1 MSIVWTDGE
10 LAEAAALL
18 SSERLAEFL
27 RIAVTERDAVEIHQ
41 LCLSVA
47 GALTP
52 VVGLLEIALR
62 NAICRELREAF
73 GVPDWL
79 TNPPPPFAWKGD
91 EIEKLKQGSAHAR
104 RAVYTKMTGAE
115 KRALDALAFPSG
127 PPRSISHEARS
138 KARQKVIQA
147 STGQLIAQ
155 LTLFFW
161 KRLFSADYEDTLW
174 KRRLRRLF
182 PNKSLSR
189 GIVASH
195 LETLYQARNRVAH
208 HEPILGVRLVA
219 VLEAVDFMAQEFG
232 SKGPDG
238 QTVVGKMIS
247 SYREALN
254 VEADRV
260 MRHVQKFALPPSD

>member
-27 RIAVTERDAVEIHQ
+27 RIAGTERDAVEIHQ

-91 EIEKLKQGSAHAR
+91 EKEKLKQGSAHAR

-127 PPRSISHEARS
+127 PPRSR
-138 KARQKVIQA
+138 V
-147 STGQLIAQ
+147 
-155 LTLFFW
+155 TLP
-161 KRLFSADYEDTLW
+161 RPRPPSPRT
-174 KRRLRRLF
+174 
-182 PNKSLSR
+182 
-189 GIVASH
+189 
-195 LETLYQARNRVAH
+195 
-208 HEPILGVRLVA
+208 
-219 VLEAVDFMAQEFG
+219 
-232 SKGPDG
+232 
-238 QTVVGKMIS
+238 
-247 SYREALN
+247 
-254 VEADRV
+254 
-260 MRHVQKFALPPSD
+260 LPPSPLPRSATSSLCSRALRARALGRSRTTSPRAALPTPPARLGRSNSP